1 MTTPTPRNAWLRDLL
16 RHLEHLLPAQAPIKD
31 FVHHNTL
38 HGFADRHFRAALAA
52 AEAATGNHGYQPPEA
67 FRAYFRQG
75 RIDLSDLDAALDET
89 PELRAD
95 AALPGGLRRRD
106 ALLAALCFD
115 LQPLPDTA
123 LDWRIDELG
132 ALTRFQDE
140 VPDAS
145 RRRLLDGGG
154 DEAVALTAL
163 WQACGDALAA
173 REAAPAEVAEEPLA
187 GEAAQLWNLHR
198 IKHEA
203 EQKLADLMGQFT
215 HGLSLR
221 GLLLRLTGRDILDE
235 QRPYLIRHFAAHL
248 DLGMA
253 AWHNPARARG
263 FYAAWLESARRDP
276 HFEFSELPGCDPILE
291 RLPDDAEA
299 CIVQELQVLGLPD
312 DGRAEYLEALALELP
327 GWSGM
332 FLWRD
337 LHPGYE
343 DEATQPSTPVAMLDY
358 LAVRLV
364 LERIHAQRLASIH
377 FKTEAS
383 VHGLRGYLHHHPAE
397 LLVRLALYGP
407 PLTPNPS
414 PARGRGEHQ
423 ASLRDSHEMG
433 TPPEW
438 LQGQGHR
445 MVREAVNRAGEE
457 DEADWLPIARL
468 LTEKVDACDARRLNP
483 NRWPLFLL
491 CQHLGI
497 PAHALTRCD
506 GDGVQALLACLD
518 DLTPQRMGW
527 VFLQAY
533 ERHFRQQILAALA
546 ANAGRGPWKTR
557 ATPPAAQL
565 VFCIDDREEGLRRH
579 LEELAPEVETLG
591 AAAHFNVPH
600 AWRSLDDDHAVALCP
615 VVPSVVLPA
624 HEVRERAVDAAL
636 HARHAQR
643 QGQRLRWKARLHQG
657 TRLGLVTP
665 TLMSIAA
672 APLTLGVLAGKAFAP
687 GALGRFTQNLRAR
700 FDRPVA
706 TRIAFTVPNDS
717 PTASPE
723 ARNPGFTD
731 VEQTDRVQ
739 ALLYNTGLTYGFSPL
754 VAIVGHGSHSLNNP
768 HGSAYSC
775 GACAGRNSGPNARL
789 VAAMANRPEV
799 RALLRERGITIPD
812 ATWFIGSEHD
822 TCDDIITW
830 YDEALLPEA
839 LRPALAKLRRDCEA
853 ACRLHA
859 QERCR
864 RFMSAPLDIGPE
876 AAWNHVTGRAND
888 YSQARPEL
896 GHATNASAFFGRRS
910 LSRGAFFDRR
920 TFLVSY
926 DPSQDPDGAV
936 LERHL
941 IINGAVGAGISLEY
955 YFSSANNERYGCG
968 TKVMHNVAG
977 LLGVME
983 GAASDLRTGL
993 PRQMIEVHEAMRI
1006 LVVVEHTLDVLT
1018 AIYQRQ
1024 PAIQSLIDNAWIQLV
1039 AIDPDTAAIHRFVVG
1054 AGWVEWLPQGPALPS
1069 VRRSADWYRGQRD
1082 ALPPAL
1088 IETGVAPTSSPASG
1102 LEARLSAGVAGE
1114 DAGATGAA
1122 A

>member
-1 MTTPTPRNAWLRDLL
+1 MTRPQTTPRHAWLHDLL
-16 RHLEHLLPAQAPIKD
+16 HHLEHILPAQAPIKD

-38 HGFADRHFRAALAA
+38 HGFQERHFRDALAA
-52 AEAATGNHGYQPPEA
+52 AEAATGNHGYQPPEV
-67 FRAYFRQG
+67 FRAYFQQG

-95 AALPGGLRRRD
+95 EALPGGIQRRD
-106 ALLAALCFD
+106 ALLAALRFD
-115 LQPLPDTA
+115 LKPLPDA
-123 LDWRIDELG
+123 SLNWRIDELA

-140 VPDAS
+140 VPEAA
-145 RRRLLDGGG
+145 RQRLLDGGG
-154 DEAVALTAL
+154 GEAEVVSALWHACGRVLGGETAATGVESEGTSRSDEVALL
-163 WQACGDALAA
+163 WD
-173 REAAPAEVAEEPLA
+173 R
-187 GEAAQLWNLHR
+187 HR
-198 IKHEA
+198 IKQEA
-203 EQKLADLMGQFT
+203 ERELAGLMSQFA

-221 GLLLRLTGRDILDE
+221 GLLLRLTGRDLME
-235 QRPYLIRHFAAHL
+235 GQRPYLIRHFAAHL
-248 DLGMA
+248 DLGMV

-263 FYAAWLESARRDP
+263 FYAAWLESSSRDP
-276 HFEFSELPGCDPILE
+276 HFNFSELPGCDQVLE
-291 RLPDDAEA
+291 RLPDDATA
-299 CIVQELQVLGLPD
+299 CIIQELQILGLPD
-312 DGRAEYLEALALELP
+312 ECRADYLETLALELP

-343 DEATQPSTPVAMLDY
+343 GETTPVSMLDY

-364 LERIHAQRLASIH
+364 LERFHAQRLAGIH

-383 VHGLRGYLHHHPAE
+383 MHSLRGYLHHHPAE
-397 LLVRLALYGP
+397 LLVRLALYG
-407 PLTPNPS
+407 
-414 PARGRGEHQ
+414 GEGGNHV
-423 ASLRDSHEMG
+423 
-433 TPPEW
+433 PEW

-445 MVREAVNRAGEE
+445 LVREAINRAGEE
-457 DEADWLPIARL
+457 DDADWLPVARL
-468 LTEKVDACDARRLNP
+468 ITVQPRVADSTRPSPRAIQPAAR
-483 NRWPLFLL
+483 RWPLFLL

-497 PAHALTRCD
+497 NAYSLTRLG
-506 GDGVQALLACLD
+506 GDGAQALLACLD
-518 DLTPQRMGW
+518 DLTPQVMGW

-533 ERHFRQQILAALA
+533 ERHYRQQVLAALA

-557 ATPPAAQL
+557 ATPPGAQIM
-565 VFCIDDREEGLRRH
+565 FCIDDREEGLRRH
-579 LEELAPEVETLG
+579 LEELSPEVETLG

-600 AWRSLDDDHAVALCP
+600 AWRGLDDDHAVALCP

-624 HEVRERAVDAAL
+624 HEVREQAENEAI
-636 HARHAQR
+636 HARHVER
-643 QGQRLRWKARLHQG
+643 HSLRLRWKALLYQG
-657 TRLGLVTP
+657 TRLGLLTP
-665 TLMSIAA
+665 TLMSFAA
-672 APLTLGVLAGKAFAP
+672 APPTLGVLAGKAFAP
-687 GALGRFTQNLRAR
+687 GALGRFTRRLRTG
-700 FDRPVA
+700 FDRPVE

-717 PTASPE
+717 PAASPE

-731 VEQTDRVQ
+731 VEQIDRVW
-739 ALLYNTGLTYGFSPL
+739 ALLRNTGLTYGFSSL
-754 VAIVGHGSHSLNNP
+754 VVIMGHGSHSQNNP

-799 RALLRERGITIPD
+799 RAGLRERGIAIPD
-812 ATWFIGSEHD
+812 TTWFIGAEHD
-822 TCDDIITW
+822 TCDDSIAW
-830 YDEALLPEA
+830 YDEARVPEVQ
-839 LRPALAKLRRDCEA
+839 RPALAKLKRDCAA

-864 RFMSAPLDIGPE
+864 RFMSAPLDLTPE
-876 AAWNHVTGRAND
+876 AAWNHVTGRAGD

-910 LSRGAFFDRR
+910 ISRGAFFDRR
-920 TFLVSY
+920 AFLVSY
-926 DPSQDPDGAV
+926 DPSQDPDGSV

-977 LLGVME
+977 LFGVME
-983 GAASDLRTGL
+983 GATSDLRTGL

-1024 PAIQSLIDNAWIQLV
+1024 PAVSGLIDNAWVQLV
-1039 AIDPDTAAIHRFVVG
+1039 AIDPDTAEIHRFVVG
-1054 AGWVEWLPQGPALPS
+1054 AGWVKWRPEGPALTR
-1069 VRRSADWYRGQRD
+1069 VQRSADWFRNQRD

-1088 IETGVAPTSSPASG
+1088 IETGATS
-1102 LEARLSAGVAGE
+1102 L
-1114 DAGATGAA
+1114 
-1122 A
+1122 